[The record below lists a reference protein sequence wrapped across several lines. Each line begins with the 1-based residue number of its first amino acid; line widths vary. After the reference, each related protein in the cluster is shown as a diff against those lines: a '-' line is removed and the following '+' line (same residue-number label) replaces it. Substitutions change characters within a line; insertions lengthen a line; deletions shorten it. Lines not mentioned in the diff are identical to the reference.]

1 MSGSEIRSFEIKQLA
16 ARISAV
22 VRSRRAFFCF
32 VIIISALKL
41 ALSAVA
47 PASYD
52 LRDIVTLVAS
62 NHPLIGPWIVLY
74 PPLYSPLNSTLNQLE
89 SWYAATPPAMGLNM
103 QLISLLFRMPIFGLD
118 LAIGGVLYYTV
129 RRMGSP
135 SQGRLA
141 SLIWFANPYS
151 FLGTELLGVPDVLAT
166 FFVVVAI
173 SLLISRRPIWSGIF
187 LALGICT
194 KFYPI
199 LLMPPLLIFACSAGV
214 SRRHRLAIF
223 GLSLVGL
230 FCYLSWI
237 LPFGTRY
244 LTQYSPVTQPI
255 PMFLGSY
262 VTNTYGFVFVL
273 ILFYGLLGLFARKTN
288 DPFGTLLSTFL
299 VFYVVSS
306 PYPQYLVWAMPLM
319 AIDVCLHRSRGALF
333 IAFCSLAFIQWFLVS
348 PALITPSGYSL
359 LMIPFTGDR
368 LPWYSVAIGHLLD
381 TPVVDNLLLPI
392 VSSCLVGIIV
402 FYAVDLSRNWFRIGS
417 RDPAK

>member
-1 MSGSEIRSFEIKQLA
+1 MSGSEIRSFEIKQLP
-16 ARISAV
+16 ARLSAV
-22 VRSRRAFFCF
+22 VRNRRVFFCCMAILSI
-32 VIIISALKL
+32 VKL
-41 ALSAVA
+41 ALSAIA

-62 NHPLIGPWIVLY
+62 NRLIGPWIVLY
-74 PPLYSPLNSTLNQLE
+74 PLLYSPLNATLNQLE
-89 SWYAATPPAMGLNM
+89 SWYATTPPAMGLNM
-103 QLISLLFRMPIFGLD
+103 QLISLLFRIPIFVFD
-118 LAIGGVLYYTV
+118 LAIAGVLYYTV

-135 SQGRLA
+135 SQARLA

-151 FLGTELLGVPDVLAT
+151 FLSTELLGVPDVLAT

-199 LLMPPLLIFACSAGV
+199 LLIPPLLIYACSAGV
-214 SRRHRLAIF
+214 SRRNRLTIV
-223 GLSLVGL
+223 GSSLVGL
-230 FCYLSWI
+230 FCYLSWV
-237 LPFGTRY
+237 LPFGTEY

-262 VTNTYGFVFVL
+262 VTNSYGFVFVL
-273 ILFYGLLGLFARKTN
+273 ILFYGLLGLFARKID

-319 AIDVCLHRSRGALF
+319 AIDVGLHRQRGALF

-359 LMIPFTGDR
+359 LMIPFTGDN

-381 TPVVDNLLLPI
+381 TPVVGNLLLPI
-392 VSSCLVGIIV
+392 VSSSLVGIIV
-402 FYAVDLSRNWFRIGS
+402 FYAVDLSRNWFRISS
-417 RDPAK
+417 RDAMK